1 MTEQL
6 RLDPIRRISGSI
18 TLPGSKSLSNRVLLL
33 AMLSEGETLI
43 ENLLDSD
50 DVRRM
55 VDALAK
61 LKISYEEDRPNK
73 KIRVR
78 GVVGRIPVVEAKLFL
93 GNAGTAIRPLTAA
106 LTLGHGRFVLDGIE
120 RMRERPIQ
128 DLLEGLNQLG
138 AHVRSI
144 YNTGCPPVEI
154 IADGLLGGVTE
165 LSGAISSQYLSAIL
179 LTSPYAKTPVEIRIR
194 DHLVSIPY
202 VEMTIRLMSR
212 FGVNVV
218 VSEDFR
224 NFYINAPQNYQSPE
238 TYFVEGDA
246 SSASYFLA
254 GAAIT
259 GGSVTVVGC
268 GTESLQGDAQFAKVL
283 EMMGAEVGWQ
293 ANKIT
298 VQGSGNLK
306 GIDVDMNEMP
316 DAAMTL
322 AVTALFAKGTTAIR
336 NIYNWRLKETERLK
350 AVSCEL
356 KKLGASVDEGED
368 YLIIVPPRELMPAEI
383 STYDDHRMAMAF
395 SLAACSEVP
404 ITILNPTC
412 VNKTFPDYF
421 NQLSELSI
429 SNK

>member
-33 AMLSEGETLI
+33 AMLSEGETFI

-55 VDALAK
+55 IDALAK
-61 LKISYEEDRPNK
+61 LKILFEEDRPSK
-73 KIRVR
+73 KIRVK
-78 GVVGRIPVVEAKLFL
+78 GEGGRIPVDKAELFL

-128 DLLEGLNQLG
+128 DLLDGLNQLG
-138 AHVRSI
+138 AQVRSI
-144 YNTGCPPVEI
+144 DNTGCPPVEI
-154 IADGLLGGVTE
+154 IANGLPGGVTK

-179 LTSPYAKTPVEIRIR
+179 LTSPYAQTPVEIRIK

-202 VEMTIRLMSR
+202 VEMTIRLMNR
-212 FGVNVV
+212 FGVNVD
-218 VSEDFR
+218 VSEDFKS
-224 NFYINAPQNYQSPE
+224 FHINAPQSYKSPK

-259 GGSVTVVGC
+259 GGTVTVIGC
-268 GTESLQGDAQFAKVL
+268 GTDSLQGDAQFAKIM
-283 EMMGAEVGWQ
+283 EMMGAEVQWE
-293 ANKIT
+293 ANQIT
-298 VQGSGNLK
+298 VRGSGNLK

-322 AVTALFAKGTTAIR
+322 AVAALFAKGTTAIR

-350 AVSCEL
+350 AVSSEL
-356 KKLGASVDEGED
+356 KKLGATVEEGED
-368 YLIIVPPRELMPAEI
+368 YIIIEPPEKLLSAEI
-383 STYDDHRMAMAF
+383 ATYDDHRMAMAF
-395 SLAACSEVP
+395 SLAACGEVP
-404 ITILNPTC
+404 ITILDPSC
-412 VNKTFPDYF
+412 VSKTFPDYF
-421 NQLSELSI
+421 DQLSKLT
-429 SNK
+429 N

>member
-421 NQLSELSI
+421 NQLSELTI

>member
-138 AHVRSI
+138 ANVRSI

-356 KKLGASVDEGED
+356 KKLGALVEEGED
-368 YLIIVPPRELMPAEI
+368 YLIIAPPRELMPAKI

-395 SLAACSEVP
+395 SLAACGEVP

-412 VNKTFPDYF
+412 VSKTFPDYF
-421 NQLSELSI
+421 DQLSELTI
-429 SNK
+429 STK

>member
-33 AMLSEGETLI
+33 AMLSEGETFI

-55 VDALAK
+55 IDALAK
-61 LKISYEEDRPNK
+61 LKISYEEDRPGK
-73 KIRVR
+73 KIRVK
-78 GVVGRIPVVEAKLFL
+78 GEGGRIPVDKAELFL

-128 DLLEGLNQLG
+128 DLLDGLNQLG
-138 AHVRSI
+138 AQVRSI
-144 YNTGCPPVEI
+144 NNSGCPPVEI
-154 IADGLLGGVTE
+154 IANGLPGGVTK

-179 LTSPYAKTPVEIRIR
+179 LTSPYAQTPVEIRIK

-202 VEMTIRLMSR
+202 VEMTIRLMNR
-212 FGVNVV
+212 FGVNVD
-218 VSEDFR
+218 VSEDFK
-224 NFYINAPQNYQSPE
+224 NFHINAPQSYKSPK

-259 GGSVTVVGC
+259 GGTVTVIGC
-268 GTESLQGDAQFAKVL
+268 GTDSLQGDAQFAKIM
-283 EMMGAEVGWQ
+283 EMMGAEVQWE
-293 ANKIT
+293 ANQIT
-298 VQGSGNLK
+298 VRGSGNLK

-322 AVTALFAKGTTAIR
+322 AVAALFAKGTTAIR

-350 AVSCEL
+350 AVSSEL
-356 KKLGASVDEGED
+356 KKLGAAVEEGED
-368 YLIIVPPRELMPAEI
+368 YIIIEPPEKLLSAEI
-383 STYDDHRMAMAF
+383 ATYDDHRMAMAF
-395 SLAACSEVP
+395 SLAACGEVP
-404 ITILNPTC
+404 ITILDPSC
-412 VNKTFPDYF
+412 VSKTFPDYF
-421 NQLSELSI
+421 DQLSKLT
-429 SNK
+429 N

>member
-1 MTEQL
+1 MTKQL

-18 TLPGSKSLSNRVLLL
+18 ALPGSKSLSNRVLLL

-73 KIRVR
+73 RITVR
-78 GVVGRIPVVEAKLFL
+78 GVAGRIPVVEAKLFL

-138 AHVRSI
+138 AHVRSVH
-144 YNTGCPPVEI
+144 NTGCPPVEI
-154 IADGLLGGVTE
+154 IADGLQGGVTE
-165 LSGAISSQYLSAIL
+165 LSGAISSQYLTAIL

-194 DHLVSIPY
+194 DHLVSVPY
-202 VEMTIRLMSR
+202 VKMTIRLMSR

-259 GGSVTVVGC
+259 GGSVTVIGC

-293 ANKIT
+293 SNEIT

-306 GIDVDMNEMP
+306 GVDVDMNEMP

-356 KKLGASVDEGED
+356 KKLGAFVEEGKD
-368 YLIIVPPRELMPAEI
+368 YLIIAPPRELIPAKI

-395 SLAACSEVP
+395 SLAACGEVP

-412 VNKTFPDYF
+412 VSKTFPDYF
-421 NQLSELSI
+421 DQLSKLTI
-429 SNK
+429 STK

>member
-356 KKLGASVDEGED
+356 KKLGAFVDEGED
-368 YLIIVPPRELMPAEI
+368 YLIIAPPRELMPAEI

-421 NQLSELSI
+421 NQLSELTI

>member
-33 AMLSEGETLI
+33 AMLSEGETFI

-55 VDALAK
+55 IDALAK
-61 LKISYEEDRPNK
+61 LKILYEEDRPSK
-73 KIRVR
+73 KIRVK
-78 GVVGRIPVVEAKLFL
+78 GEGGRIPVDKAELFL

-106 LTLGHGRFVLDGIE
+106 LTLGHGRFALDGIE

-128 DLLEGLNQLG
+128 DLLDGLNQLG
-138 AHVRSI
+138 AQVRSI
-144 YNTGCPPVEI
+144 NNTGCPPVEI
-154 IADGLLGGVTE
+154 IANGLPGGVTK

-179 LTSPYAKTPVEIRIR
+179 LASPYAQTPVEIRIK

-202 VEMTIRLMSR
+202 VEMTIRLMNR
-212 FGVNVV
+212 FGVNVD
-218 VSEDFR
+218 VSEDFKI
-224 NFYINAPQNYQSPE
+224 FHINAPQSYKSPK

-259 GGSVTVVGC
+259 GGTVTVIGC
-268 GTESLQGDAQFAKVL
+268 GTDSLQGDAQFAKIM
-283 EMMGAEVGWQ
+283 EMMGAEVQWE
-293 ANKIT
+293 ANQIT
-298 VQGSGNLK
+298 VRGSGNLK

-322 AVTALFAKGTTAIR
+322 AVAALFAKGTTAIR

-350 AVSCEL
+350 AVSSEL
-356 KKLGASVDEGED
+356 KKLGATVEEGED
-368 YLIIVPPRELMPAEI
+368 YIIIEPPEKLLSAEI
-383 STYDDHRMAMAF
+383 ATYDDHRMAMAF
-395 SLAACSEVP
+395 SLAACGEVP
-404 ITILNPTC
+404 ITILDPSC
-412 VNKTFPDYF
+412 VSKTFPDYF
-421 NQLSELSI
+421 DQLSKLT
-429 SNK
+429 N

>member
-33 AMLSEGETLI
+33 AMLSEGETFI

-55 VDALAK
+55 IDALAK
-61 LKISYEEDRPNK
+61 LKISYEEDRPGK
-73 KIRVR
+73 KIRVK
-78 GVVGRIPVVEAKLFL
+78 GEGGRIPVDKAELFL

-128 DLLEGLNQLG
+128 DLLDGLNQLG
-138 AHVRSI
+138 AQVRSI
-144 YNTGCPPVEI
+144 DNTGCPPVEI
-154 IADGLLGGVTE
+154 IANGLPGGVTK

-179 LTSPYAKTPVEIRIR
+179 LTSPYAQTPVEIRIK

-202 VEMTIRLMSR
+202 VEMTIRLMNR
-212 FGVNVV
+212 FGVNVD
-218 VSEDFR
+218 VSEDFKS
-224 NFYINAPQNYQSPE
+224 FHINAPQSYKSPK

-259 GGSVTVVGC
+259 GGTVTVIGC
-268 GTESLQGDAQFAKVL
+268 GTDSLQGDAQFAKIM
-283 EMMGAEVGWQ
+283 EMMGAEVQWE
-293 ANKIT
+293 ANQIT
-298 VQGSGNLK
+298 VRGSGNLK

-322 AVTALFAKGTTAIR
+322 AVAALFAKGTTAIR

-350 AVSCEL
+350 AVSSEL
-356 KKLGASVDEGED
+356 KKLGAAVEEGED
-368 YLIIVPPRELMPAEI
+368 YIIIEPPEKLLSAEI
-383 STYDDHRMAMAF
+383 ATYDDHRMAMAF
-395 SLAACSEVP
+395 SLAACGEVP
-404 ITILNPTC
+404 ITILDPSC
-412 VNKTFPDYF
+412 VSKTFPDYF
-421 NQLSELSI
+421 DQLSKLT
-429 SNK
+429 N

>member
-33 AMLSEGETLI
+33 AMLSEGETFI

-55 VDALAK
+55 IDALAK
-61 LKISYEEDRPNK
+61 LKISYEEDRPGK
-73 KIRVR
+73 KIRVK
-78 GVVGRIPVVEAKLFL
+78 GEGGRIPVDKAELFL

-128 DLLEGLNQLG
+128 DLLDGLNQLG
-138 AHVRSI
+138 AQVRSI
-144 YNTGCPPVEI
+144 NNSGCPPVEI
-154 IADGLLGGVTE
+154 IANGLPGGVTK

-179 LTSPYAKTPVEIRIR
+179 LTSPYAQTPVEIRIK

-202 VEMTIRLMSR
+202 VEMTIRLMNR
-212 FGVNVV
+212 FGVNVD
-218 VSEDFR
+218 VSEDFKS
-224 NFYINAPQNYQSPE
+224 FHINAPQSYKSPK

-259 GGSVTVVGC
+259 GGTVTVIGC
-268 GTESLQGDAQFAKVL
+268 GTDSLQGDAQFAKIM
-283 EMMGAEVGWQ
+283 EMMGAEVQWE
-293 ANKIT
+293 ANQIT
-298 VQGSGNLK
+298 VRGSGNLK

-322 AVTALFAKGTTAIR
+322 AVAALFAKGTTAIR

-350 AVSCEL
+350 AVSSEL
-356 KKLGASVDEGED
+356 KKLGAAVEEGED
-368 YLIIVPPRELMPAEI
+368 YIIIEPPEKLLSAEI
-383 STYDDHRMAMAF
+383 ATYDDHRMAMAF
-395 SLAACSEVP
+395 SLAACGEVP
-404 ITILNPTC
+404 ITILDPSC
-412 VNKTFPDYF
+412 VSKTFPDYF
-421 NQLSELSI
+421 DQLSKLT
-429 SNK
+429 N

>member
-1 MTEQL
+1 MTKQL

-18 TLPGSKSLSNRVLLL
+18 ALPGSKSLSNRVLLL

-73 KIRVR
+73 RITVR
-78 GVVGRIPVVEAKLFL
+78 GVAGRIPVVEAKLFL

-106 LTLGHGRFVLDGIE
+106 LTLGHGRFVLDGIK

-144 YNTGCPPVEI
+144 HNTGCPPVEI
-154 IADGLLGGVTE
+154 IADGLQGGVTE
-165 LSGAISSQYLSAIL
+165 LSGAISSQYLTAIL

-194 DHLVSIPY
+194 DHLVSVPY
-202 VEMTIRLMSR
+202 VKMTIRLMSR

-259 GGSVTVVGC
+259 GGSVTVIGC

-293 ANKIT
+293 SNEIT

-306 GIDVDMNEMP
+306 GVDVDMNEMP

-356 KKLGASVDEGED
+356 KKLGAFVEEGED
-368 YLIIVPPRELMPAEI
+368 YLIIAPPRELMPAKI

-395 SLAACSEVP
+395 SLAACGEVP

-412 VNKTFPDYF
+412 VSKTFPDYF
-421 NQLSELSI
+421 DQLSKLTI
-429 SNK
+429 STR

>member
-33 AMLSEGETLI
+33 AMLSEGETFI

-55 VDALAK
+55 IDALAK
-61 LKISYEEDRPNK
+61 LKILYEEDRPSK
-73 KIRVR
+73 KIRVK
-78 GVVGRIPVVEAKLFL
+78 GEGGRIPVDKAELFL

-128 DLLEGLNQLG
+128 DLLDGLNQLG
-138 AHVRSI
+138 AQVRSI
-144 YNTGCPPVEI
+144 DNTGCPPVEI
-154 IADGLLGGVTE
+154 IANGLPGGVTK

-179 LTSPYAKTPVEIRIR
+179 LTSPYAQTPVEIRIK

-202 VEMTIRLMSR
+202 VEMTIRLMNR
-212 FGVNVV
+212 FGVNVD
-218 VSEDFR
+218 VSEDFKS
-224 NFYINAPQNYQSPE
+224 FHINAPQSYKSPK

-259 GGSVTVVGC
+259 GGTVTVIGC
-268 GTESLQGDAQFAKVL
+268 GTDSLQGDAQFAKIM
-283 EMMGAEVGWQ
+283 EMMGAEVQWE
-293 ANKIT
+293 ANQIT
-298 VQGSGNLK
+298 VRGSGNLK

-322 AVTALFAKGTTAIR
+322 AVAALFAKGTTAIR

-350 AVSCEL
+350 AVSSEL
-356 KKLGASVDEGED
+356 KKLGAAVEEGED
-368 YLIIVPPRELMPAEI
+368 YIIIEPPEKLLSAEI
-383 STYDDHRMAMAF
+383 ATYDDHRMAMAF
-395 SLAACSEVP
+395 SLAACGEVP
-404 ITILNPTC
+404 ITILDPSC
-412 VNKTFPDYF
+412 VSKTFPDYF
-421 NQLSELSI
+421 DQLSKLT
-429 SNK
+429 N

>member
-33 AMLSEGETLI
+33 AMLSEGETFI

-55 VDALAK
+55 IDALAK
-61 LKISYEEDRPNK
+61 LKISYEEDRPGK
-73 KIRVR
+73 KIRVK
-78 GVVGRIPVVEAKLFL
+78 GEGGRIPVDKAELFL

-128 DLLEGLNQLG
+128 DLLDGLNQLG
-138 AHVRSI
+138 AQVRSI
-144 YNTGCPPVEI
+144 DNTGCPPVEI
-154 IADGLLGGVTE
+154 IANGLPGGVTK

-179 LTSPYAKTPVEIRIR
+179 LASPYAQTPVEIRIK

-202 VEMTIRLMSR
+202 VEMTIRLMNR
-212 FGVNVV
+212 FGVNVD
-218 VSEDFR
+218 VSEDFKS
-224 NFYINAPQNYQSPE
+224 FHINAPQSYKSPK

-259 GGSVTVVGC
+259 GGTVTVIGC
-268 GTESLQGDAQFAKVL
+268 GTDSLQGDAQFAKIM
-283 EMMGAEVGWQ
+283 EMMGAEVQWE
-293 ANKIT
+293 ANQIT
-298 VQGSGNLK
+298 VRGSRNLK

-322 AVTALFAKGTTAIR
+322 AVAALFAKGTTAIR

-350 AVSCEL
+350 AVSSEL
-356 KKLGASVDEGED
+356 KKLGATVEEGED
-368 YLIIVPPRELMPAEI
+368 YIIIEPPEKLLSAEI
-383 STYDDHRMAMAF
+383 ATYDDHRMAMAF
-395 SLAACSEVP
+395 SLAACGEVP
-404 ITILNPTC
+404 ITILDPSC
-412 VNKTFPDYF
+412 VSKTFPDYF
-421 NQLSELSI
+421 DQLSKLT
-429 SNK
+429 N

>member
-55 VDALAK
+55 VDALAR

-78 GVVGRIPVVEAKLFL
+78 GVVGRIPVAEAELYL

-138 AHVRSI
+138 ANVRSI
-144 YNTGCPPVEI
+144 HNTGCPPVEI

-202 VEMTIRLMSR
+202 VEMTIQLMSR
-212 FGVNVV
+212 FGVKVV

-356 KKLGASVDEGED
+356 KKLGAFVEEGED
-368 YLIIVPPRELMPAEI
+368 YLIIAPPRELMPVKI

-395 SLAACSEVP
+395 SLAACGEVP

-421 NQLSELSI
+421 DQLSELTI
-429 SNK
+429 STK

>member
-33 AMLSEGETLI
+33 AMLSEGETFI

-55 VDALAK
+55 IDALAK
-61 LKISYEEDRPNK
+61 LKILYEEDRPSK
-73 KIRVR
+73 KIRVK
-78 GVVGRIPVVEAKLFL
+78 GEGGRIPVDKAELFL

-106 LTLGHGRFVLDGIE
+106 LTLGHGQFVLDGIE

-128 DLLEGLNQLG
+128 DLLDGLNQLG
-138 AHVRSI
+138 AQVRSI
-144 YNTGCPPVEI
+144 DNTGCPPVEI
-154 IADGLLGGVTE
+154 IANGLPGGVTK

-179 LTSPYAKTPVEIRIR
+179 LASPYAQTPVEIRIK

-202 VEMTIRLMSR
+202 VEMTIRLMNR
-212 FGVNVV
+212 FGVNVD
-218 VSEDFR
+218 VSEDFKS
-224 NFYINAPQNYQSPE
+224 FHINAPQSYKSPK

-259 GGSVTVVGC
+259 GGTVTVIGC
-268 GTESLQGDAQFAKVL
+268 GTDSLQGDAQFAKIM
-283 EMMGAEVGWQ
+283 EMMGAEVQWE
-293 ANKIT
+293 ANQLT
-298 VQGSGNLK
+298 VRGSGNLK

-322 AVTALFAKGTTAIR
+322 AVAALFAKGTTAIR

-350 AVSCEL
+350 AVSSEL
-356 KKLGASVDEGED
+356 KKLGATVEEGED
-368 YLIIVPPRELMPAEI
+368 YIIIEPPEKLLSAEI
-383 STYDDHRMAMAF
+383 GTYDDHRMAMAF
-395 SLAACSEVP
+395 SLAACGEVP
-404 ITILNPTC
+404 ITILDPSC
-412 VNKTFPDYF
+412 VSKTFPDYF
-421 NQLSELSI
+421 DQLSKLT
-429 SNK
+429 N

>member
-73 KIRVR
+73 KIRVK

-421 NQLSELSI
+421 NQLSKLTI

>member
-128 DLLEGLNQLG
+128 DLLDGLNQLG

-179 LTSPYAKTPVEIRIR
+179 LTSPYAKTPVEIRIK

-212 FGVNVV
+212 FGVKVV

-306 GIDVDMNEMP
+306 GIDMDMNEMP

-368 YLIIVPPRELMPAEI
+368 YLIIAPPRELMPAKI

-421 NQLSELSI
+421 NQLSKLTI

>member
-73 KIRVR
+73 KIRVK

-283 EMMGAEVGWQ
+283 EIMGAEVGWQ

-368 YLIIVPPRELMPAEI
+368 YLIIAPPRELMPAEI

-421 NQLSELSI
+421 NQLSELTI

>member
-33 AMLSEGETLI
+33 AMLSEGETFI

-55 VDALAK
+55 IDALAK
-61 LKISYEEDRPNK
+61 LKILFEEDRPSK
-73 KIRVR
+73 KIRVK
-78 GVVGRIPVVEAKLFL
+78 GEGGRIPVDKAELFL

-128 DLLEGLNQLG
+128 DLLDGLNQLG
-138 AHVRSI
+138 AQVRSI
-144 YNTGCPPVEI
+144 NNSGCPPVEI
-154 IADGLLGGVTE
+154 IANGLPGGVTK

-179 LTSPYAKTPVEIRIR
+179 LASPYAQTPVEIRIK

-202 VEMTIRLMSR
+202 VEMTIRLMNR
-212 FGVNVV
+212 FGVNVD
-218 VSEDFR
+218 VSEDFKS
-224 NFYINAPQNYQSPE
+224 FHINAPQSYKSPK

-259 GGSVTVVGC
+259 GGTVTVIGC
-268 GTESLQGDAQFAKVL
+268 GTDSLQGDAQFAKIM
-283 EMMGAEVGWQ
+283 EMMGAEVQWE
-293 ANKIT
+293 ANQIT
-298 VQGSGNLK
+298 VRGSGNLK

-322 AVTALFAKGTTAIR
+322 AVAALFAKGTTAIR

-350 AVSCEL
+350 AVSSEL
-356 KKLGASVDEGED
+356 KKLGATVEEGED
-368 YLIIVPPRELMPAEI
+368 YIIIEPPEKLLSAEI
-383 STYDDHRMAMAF
+383 ATYDDHRMAMAF
-395 SLAACSEVP
+395 SLAACGEVP
-404 ITILNPTC
+404 ITILDPSC
-412 VNKTFPDYF
+412 VSKTFPDYF
-421 NQLSELSI
+421 DQLSKLT
-429 SNK
+429 N

>member
-128 DLLEGLNQLG
+128 DLLDGLNQLG

-144 YNTGCPPVEI
+144 HNTGCPPVEI

-306 GIDVDMNEMP
+306 GIDMDMNEMP

-421 NQLSELSI
+421 NQLSKLTI

>member
-33 AMLSEGETLI
+33 AMLSEGETFI

-55 VDALAK
+55 IDALAK
-61 LKISYEEDRPNK
+61 LKILYEEDRPSK
-73 KIRVR
+73 KIRVK
-78 GVVGRIPVVEAKLFL
+78 GEGGRIPVDKAELFL

-128 DLLEGLNQLG
+128 DLLDGLNQLG
-138 AHVRSI
+138 AQVRSI
-144 YNTGCPPVEI
+144 DNTGCPPVEI
-154 IADGLLGGVTE
+154 IANGLPGGVTK

-179 LTSPYAKTPVEIRIR
+179 LTSPYAQTPVEIRIK

-202 VEMTIRLMSR
+202 VEMTIRLMNR
-212 FGVNVV
+212 FGVNVD
-218 VSEDFR
+218 VSEDFKS
-224 NFYINAPQNYQSPE
+224 FHINAPQSYKSPK

-259 GGSVTVVGC
+259 GGTVTVIGC
-268 GTESLQGDAQFAKVL
+268 GTDSLQGDAQFAKIM
-283 EMMGAEVGWQ
+283 EMMGAEVQWE
-293 ANKIT
+293 ANQIT
-298 VQGSGNLK
+298 VRGSGNLK

-322 AVTALFAKGTTAIR
+322 AVAALFAKGTTAIR

-350 AVSCEL
+350 AVSSEL
-356 KKLGASVDEGED
+356 KKLGATVEEGED
-368 YLIIVPPRELMPAEI
+368 YIIIEPPEKLLSAEI
-383 STYDDHRMAMAF
+383 ATYDDHRMAMAF
-395 SLAACSEVP
+395 SLAACGEVP
-404 ITILNPTC
+404 ITILDPSC
-412 VNKTFPDYF
+412 VSKTFPDYF
-421 NQLSELSI
+421 DQLSKLT
-429 SNK
+429 N

>member
-1 MTEQL
+1 MTKQL

-18 TLPGSKSLSNRVLLL
+18 ALPGSKSLSNRVLLL

-55 VDALAK
+55 VDVLAK

-73 KIRVR
+73 RITVR
-78 GVVGRIPVVEAKLFL
+78 GVAGRIPVVEAKLFL

-144 YNTGCPPVEI
+144 HNTGCPPVEI
-154 IADGLLGGVTE
+154 IADGLQGGVTE
-165 LSGAISSQYLSAIL
+165 LSGAISSQYLTAIL

-194 DHLVSIPY
+194 DHLVSVPY
-202 VEMTIRLMSR
+202 VKMTIRLMSR

-259 GGSVTVVGC
+259 GGSVTVIGC

-293 ANKIT
+293 SNEIT

-306 GIDVDMNEMP
+306 GVDVDMNEMP

-322 AVTALFAKGTTAIR
+322 AVTALFARGTTAIR

-356 KKLGASVDEGED
+356 KKLGAFVEEGED
-368 YLIIVPPRELMPAEI
+368 YLIIAPPRELMPAKI

-395 SLAACSEVP
+395 SLAACGEVP

-412 VNKTFPDYF
+412 VSKTFPDYF
-421 NQLSELSI
+421 DQLSKLTI
-429 SNK
+429 STR

>member
-1 MTEQL
+1 MTERL

-33 AMLSEGETLI
+33 AMLSEGETFI

-55 VDALAK
+55 IDALAK
-61 LKISYEEDRPNK
+61 LKILYEEDRPSK
-73 KIRVR
+73 KIRVK
-78 GVVGRIPVVEAKLFL
+78 GEGGRIPVDKAELFL

-128 DLLEGLNQLG
+128 DLLDGLNQLG
-138 AHVRSI
+138 AQVRSI
-144 YNTGCPPVEI
+144 DNTGCPPVEI
-154 IADGLLGGVTE
+154 IANGLPGGVTK

-179 LTSPYAKTPVEIRIR
+179 LTSPYAQTPVEIRIK

-202 VEMTIRLMSR
+202 VEMTIRLMNR
-212 FGVNVV
+212 FGVNVD
-218 VSEDFR
+218 VSEDFKS
-224 NFYINAPQNYQSPE
+224 FHINAPQSYKSPK

-259 GGSVTVVGC
+259 GGTVTVIGC
-268 GTESLQGDAQFAKVL
+268 GTDSLQGDAQFAKIM
-283 EMMGAEVGWQ
+283 EMMGAEVQWE
-293 ANKIT
+293 ANQIT
-298 VQGSGNLK
+298 VRGSGNLK

-322 AVTALFAKGTTAIR
+322 AVAALFAKGTTAIR

-350 AVSCEL
+350 AVSSEL
-356 KKLGASVDEGED
+356 KKLGAAVEEGED
-368 YLIIVPPRELMPAEI
+368 FIIIEPPEKLLPAEI
-383 STYDDHRMAMAF
+383 ATYDDHRMAMAF
-395 SLAACSEVP
+395 SLAACGEVP
-404 ITILNPTC
+404 ITILDPSC
-412 VNKTFPDYF
+412 VSKTFPDYF
-421 NQLSELSI
+421 DQLSKLT
-429 SNK
+429 N

>member
-33 AMLSEGETLI
+33 AMLSEGETFI

-55 VDALAK
+55 IDALAK
-61 LKISYEEDRPNK
+61 LKISYEEDRPGK
-73 KIRVR
+73 KIRVK
-78 GVVGRIPVVEAKLFL
+78 GEGGRIPVDKAELFL

-128 DLLEGLNQLG
+128 DLLDGLNQLG
-138 AHVRSI
+138 AQVRSI
-144 YNTGCPPVEI
+144 NNSGCPPVEI
-154 IADGLLGGVTE
+154 IANGLPGGVTK

-179 LTSPYAKTPVEIRIR
+179 LTSPYAQTPVEIRIK

-202 VEMTIRLMSR
+202 VEMTIRLMNR
-212 FGVNVV
+212 FGVNVD
-218 VSEDFR
+218 VSEDFKS
-224 NFYINAPQNYQSPE
+224 FHINAPQSYKSPK

-259 GGSVTVVGC
+259 GGTVTVIGC
-268 GTESLQGDAQFAKVL
+268 GTDSLQGDAQFAKIM
-283 EMMGAEVGWQ
+283 EMMGAEVQWE
-293 ANKIT
+293 ANHIT
-298 VQGSGNLK
+298 VRGSGNLK

-322 AVTALFAKGTTAIR
+322 AVAALFAKGTTAIR

-350 AVSCEL
+350 AVSSEL
-356 KKLGASVDEGED
+356 KKLGATVEEGED
-368 YLIIVPPRELMPAEI
+368 YIIIEPPEKLLSAEI
-383 STYDDHRMAMAF
+383 VTYDDHRMAMAF
-395 SLAACSEVP
+395 SLAACGEVP
-404 ITILNPTC
+404 ITILDPSC
-412 VNKTFPDYF
+412 VSKTFPDYF
-421 NQLSELSI
+421 DQLSKLT
-429 SNK
+429 N

>member
-33 AMLSEGETLI
+33 AMLSEGETFI

-55 VDALAK
+55 IDALAK
-61 LKISYEEDRPNK
+61 LKISYEEDRPGK
-73 KIRVR
+73 KIRVK
-78 GVVGRIPVVEAKLFL
+78 GEGGRIPVDKAELFL
-93 GNAGTAIRPLTAA
+93 GNAGTAIRPLTSA

-128 DLLEGLNQLG
+128 DLLDGLNQLG
-138 AHVRSI
+138 AQVRSI
-144 YNTGCPPVEI
+144 DNTGCPPVEI
-154 IADGLLGGVTE
+154 IANGLPGGVTK

-179 LTSPYAKTPVEIRIR
+179 LASPYAQTPVEIRIK

-202 VEMTIRLMSR
+202 VEMTIRLMNR
-212 FGVNVV
+212 FGVNVD
-218 VSEDFR
+218 VSEDFKS
-224 NFYINAPQNYQSPE
+224 FHINAPQSYKSPK

-259 GGSVTVVGC
+259 GGTVTVIGC
-268 GTESLQGDAQFAKVL
+268 GTDSLQGDAQFAKIM
-283 EMMGAEVGWQ
+283 EMMGAEVQWE
-293 ANKIT
+293 ANQIT
-298 VQGSGNLK
+298 VRGSGNLK

-322 AVTALFAKGTTAIR
+322 AVAALFAKGTTAIR

-350 AVSCEL
+350 AVSSEL
-356 KKLGASVDEGED
+356 KKLGATVEEGED
-368 YLIIVPPRELMPAEI
+368 YIIIEPPEKLLPAKI
-383 STYDDHRMAMAF
+383 ATYDDHRMAMAF
-395 SLAACSEVP
+395 SLAACGEVP
-404 ITILNPTC
+404 ITILDPSC
-412 VNKTFPDYF
+412 VSKTFPDYF
-421 NQLSELSI
+421 DQLSKLT
-429 SNK
+429 N

>member
-78 GVVGRIPVVEAKLFL
+78 GVVGRIPVAEAKLFL

-138 AHVRSI
+138 ANVRSI

-356 KKLGASVDEGED
+356 KKLGAFVEEGED
-368 YLIIVPPRELMPAEI
+368 YLIIAPPRELMPAKI

-395 SLAACSEVP
+395 SLAACGEVP

-412 VNKTFPDYF
+412 VSKTFPDYF
-421 NQLSELSI
+421 DQLSELTI
-429 SNK
+429 STK

>member
-1 MTEQL
+1 MTKQL

-18 TLPGSKSLSNRVLLL
+18 ALPGSKSLSNRVLLL

-73 KIRVR
+73 RITVR
-78 GVVGRIPVVEAKLFL
+78 GVAGRIPVVEAKLFL

-144 YNTGCPPVEI
+144 HNTGCPPVEI
-154 IADGLLGGVTE
+154 IADGLQGGVTE
-165 LSGAISSQYLSAIL
+165 LSGAISSQYLTAIL

-194 DHLVSIPY
+194 DHLVSVPY
-202 VEMTIRLMSR
+202 VKMTIRLMSR

-259 GGSVTVVGC
+259 GGSVTVIGC

-293 ANKIT
+293 SNEIT
-298 VQGSGNLK
+298 VQGSGNLE
-306 GIDVDMNEMP
+306 GVDVDMNEMP

-356 KKLGASVDEGED
+356 KKLGAFVEEGKD
-368 YLIIVPPRELMPAEI
+368 YLIIAPPRELIPAKI

-395 SLAACSEVP
+395 SLAACGEVP

-412 VNKTFPDYF
+412 VSKTFPDYF
-421 NQLSELSI
+421 DQLSKLTI
-429 SNK
+429 STR

>member
-128 DLLEGLNQLG
+128 DLLDGLNQLG

-421 NQLSELSI
+421 NQLSKLTI

>member
-73 KIRVR
+73 KIRVK

-283 EMMGAEVGWQ
+283 EIMGAEVGWQ

-356 KKLGASVDEGED
+356 KKLGAFVEEGED
-368 YLIIVPPRELMPAEI
+368 YLIIAPPRELMPAKI

-395 SLAACSEVP
+395 SLAACGEVP

-421 NQLSELSI
+421 NQLSELTI

>member
-6 RLDPIRRISGSI
+6 QLDPIRRISGSI

-33 AMLSEGETLI
+33 AMLSEGETFI

-55 VDALAK
+55 IDALAK
-61 LKISYEEDRPNK
+61 LKISYEEDRPGK
-73 KIRVR
+73 KIRVK
-78 GVVGRIPVVEAKLFL
+78 GEGGRIPVDKAELFL

-128 DLLEGLNQLG
+128 DLLDGLNQLG
-138 AHVRSI
+138 AQVRSI
-144 YNTGCPPVEI
+144 DNTGCPPVEI
-154 IADGLLGGVTE
+154 IANGLPGGVTK

-179 LTSPYAKTPVEIRIR
+179 LTSPYAQTPVEIRIK

-202 VEMTIRLMSR
+202 VEMTIRLMNR
-212 FGVNVV
+212 FGVNVD
-218 VSEDFR
+218 VSEDFKS
-224 NFYINAPQNYQSPE
+224 FHINAPQSYKSPK

-259 GGSVTVVGC
+259 GGTVTVIGC
-268 GTESLQGDAQFAKVL
+268 GTDSLQGDAQFAKIM
-283 EMMGAEVGWQ
+283 EMMGAEVQWE
-293 ANKIT
+293 ANHIT
-298 VQGSGNLK
+298 VRGSGNLK

-322 AVTALFAKGTTAIR
+322 AVAALFAKGTTAIR

-350 AVSCEL
+350 AVSSEL
-356 KKLGASVDEGED
+356 KKLGATVEEGED
-368 YLIIVPPRELMPAEI
+368 YIIIEPPEKLLSAEI
-383 STYDDHRMAMAF
+383 ATYDDHRMAMAF
-395 SLAACSEVP
+395 SLAACGEVP
-404 ITILNPTC
+404 ITILDPSC
-412 VNKTFPDYF
+412 VSKTFPDYF
-421 NQLSELSI
+421 DQLSKLT
-429 SNK
+429 N

>member
-6 RLDPIRRISGSI
+6 RLDPIHKISGSI

-55 VDALAK
+55 IDALVK

-78 GVVGRIPVVEAKLFL
+78 GGGGVIPVAEAELFL

-128 DLLEGLNQLG
+128 DLIEGLNQLG
-138 AHVRSI
+138 AQVHSI
-144 YNTGCPPVEI
+144 NNTGCPPVEI
-154 IADGLLGGVTE
+154 IANGLPGGVTE

-179 LTSPYAKTPVEIRIR
+179 LTSPYAKTPVEIRIK
-194 DHLVSIPY
+194 DHLVSVPY

-218 VSEDFR
+218 ISEDFR

-238 TYFVEGDA
+238 TYFIEGDA

-259 GGSVTVVGC
+259 GGTVTVIGC
-268 GTESLQGDAQFAKVL
+268 GTDSLQGDSKFAKIM

-293 ANKIT
+293 ANQIT
-298 VQGSGNLK
+298 VQGSGNFK

-322 AVTALFAKGTTAIR
+322 AVAALFAKGTTAIS

-356 KKLGASVDEGED
+356 RKLGAIVEEGED
-368 YLIIVPPRELMPAEI
+368 YIIIEPPEKLTPSKI
-383 STYDDHRMAMAF
+383 STYNDHRMAMAF
-395 SLAACSEVP
+395 SLAACGGVP
-404 ITILNPTC
+404 ITILDPTC
-412 VNKTFPDYF
+412 VSKTFPDYF
-421 NQLSELSI
+421 DQLSKLT
-429 SNK
+429 NFTK

>member
-33 AMLSEGETLI
+33 AMLSEGETFI

-55 VDALAK
+55 IDALAK
-61 LKISYEEDRPNK
+61 LKISYEEDRPGK
-73 KIRVR
+73 KIRVK
-78 GVVGRIPVVEAKLFL
+78 GEGGRIPVDKAELFL

-128 DLLEGLNQLG
+128 DLLDGLNQLG
-138 AHVRSI
+138 AQVRSI
-144 YNTGCPPVEI
+144 NNSGCPPVEI
-154 IADGLLGGVTE
+154 IANGLPGGVTK

-179 LTSPYAKTPVEIRIR
+179 LTSPYAQTPVEIRIK

-202 VEMTIRLMSR
+202 VEMTIRLMNR
-212 FGVNVV
+212 FGVNVD
-218 VSEDFR
+218 VSEDFKS
-224 NFYINAPQNYQSPE
+224 FHINAPQNYKSPK

-259 GGSVTVVGC
+259 GGTVTVIGC
-268 GTESLQGDAQFAKVL
+268 GTDSLQGDAQFAKIM
-283 EMMGAEVGWQ
+283 EMMGSEVQWE
-293 ANKIT
+293 ANQIT
-298 VQGSGNLK
+298 VRGSGNLK

-322 AVTALFAKGTTAIR
+322 AVAALFAKGTTAIR

-350 AVSCEL
+350 AVSSEL
-356 KKLGASVDEGED
+356 KKLGATVEEGED
-368 YLIIVPPRELMPAEI
+368 YIIIEPPEKLLSAEI
-383 STYDDHRMAMAF
+383 ATYDDHRMAMAF
-395 SLAACSEVP
+395 SLAACGEVP
-404 ITILNPTC
+404 ITILDPSC
-412 VNKTFPDYF
+412 VSKTFPDYF
-421 NQLSELSI
+421 DQLSKLT
-429 SNK
+429 N

>member
-1 MTEQL
+1 MTERL

-33 AMLSEGETLI
+33 AMLSEGETFI

-55 VDALAK
+55 IDALAK
-61 LKISYEEDRPNK
+61 LKISYEENRPDK
-73 KIRVR
+73 KICVKGER
-78 GVVGRIPVVEAKLFL
+78 GRIPVDKAELFL

-128 DLLEGLNQLG
+128 DLLDGLNQLG
-138 AHVRSI
+138 AQVRSI
-144 YNTGCPPVEI
+144 NNTGCPPVEI
-154 IADGLLGGVTE
+154 IANGLPGGITE

-179 LTSPYAKTPVEIRIR
+179 LTSPYAQTPVEIRIK

-202 VEMTIRLMSR
+202 VEMTIRLMNR
-212 FGVNVV
+212 FGVNVG
-218 VSEDFR
+218 VSEDFKG
-224 NFYINAPQNYQSPE
+224 FHINAPQSYKSPG

-259 GGSVTVVGC
+259 GGTVTVIGC
-268 GTESLQGDAQFAKVL
+268 GTDSLQGDARFAEIM
-283 EMMGAEVGWQ
+283 EMMGAEVQWEPNQ
-293 ANKIT
+293 IT
-298 VQGSGNLK
+298 VRGSGNLK
-306 GIDVDMNEMP
+306 GVDVDMNEMP

-322 AVTALFAKGTTAIR
+322 AVAALFAKGTTAIR

-350 AVSCEL
+350 AVSSEL
-356 KKLGASVDEGED
+356 KKLGATVEEGED
-368 YLIIVPPRELMPAEI
+368 YIIIEPPKKLLPAEI
-383 STYDDHRMAMAF
+383 ATYDDHRMAMAF
-395 SLAACSEVP
+395 SLAACGEVP
-404 ITILNPTC
+404 ITLLDPSC
-412 VNKTFPDYF
+412 VSKTFPDYF
-421 NQLSELSI
+421 DQLFKLTD
-429 SNK
+429 

>member
-33 AMLSEGETLI
+33 AMLSEGETFI

-55 VDALAK
+55 IDALAK
-61 LKISYEEDRPNK
+61 LKISYEEDRPGK
-73 KIRVR
+73 KIRVK
-78 GVVGRIPVVEAKLFL
+78 GEGGRIPVDKAELFL

-128 DLLEGLNQLG
+128 DLLDGLNQLG
-138 AHVRSI
+138 AQVRSI
-144 YNTGCPPVEI
+144 DNTGCPPVEI
-154 IADGLLGGVTE
+154 IANGLPGGVTK

-179 LTSPYAKTPVEIRIR
+179 LTSPYAQTPVEIRIK

-202 VEMTIRLMSR
+202 VEMTIRLMNR
-212 FGVNVV
+212 FGVNVD
-218 VSEDFR
+218 VSEDFKI
-224 NFYINAPQNYQSPE
+224 FHINAPQSYKSPK

-259 GGSVTVVGC
+259 GGTVTVIGC
-268 GTESLQGDAQFAKVL
+268 GTDSLQGDAQFAKIM
-283 EMMGAEVGWQ
+283 EMMGAEVQWE
-293 ANKIT
+293 ANQIT
-298 VQGSGNLK
+298 VRGSGNLK

-322 AVTALFAKGTTAIR
+322 AVAALFAKGTTAIR

-350 AVSCEL
+350 AVSSEL
-356 KKLGASVDEGED
+356 KKLGATVEEGED
-368 YLIIVPPRELMPAEI
+368 YIIIEPPEKLLSAEI
-383 STYDDHRMAMAF
+383 ATYDDHRMAMAF
-395 SLAACSEVP
+395 SLAACGEVP
-404 ITILNPTC
+404 ITILDPSC
-412 VNKTFPDYF
+412 VSKTFPDYF
-421 NQLSELSI
+421 DQLSKLT
-429 SNK
+429 N

>member
-33 AMLSEGETLI
+33 AMLSEGETFI

-55 VDALAK
+55 MDALSK
-61 LKISYEEDRPNK
+61 LKILYEEDRHSK
-73 KIRVR
+73 KIRVK
-78 GVVGRIPVVEAKLFL
+78 GEGGRIPVDKAELFL

-106 LTLGHGRFVLDGIE
+106 LTLGNGRFVLDGIE

-128 DLLEGLNQLG
+128 DLLDGLNQLG
-138 AHVRSI
+138 AQVRSI
-144 YNTGCPPVEI
+144 NNSGCPPVEI
-154 IADGLLGGVTE
+154 IANGLPGGVTK

-179 LTSPYAKTPVEIRIR
+179 LTSPYAQTPVEIRIK

-202 VEMTIRLMSR
+202 VEMTIRLMNR
-212 FGVNVV
+212 FGVNVD
-218 VSEDFR
+218 VSEDFKS
-224 NFYINAPQNYQSPE
+224 FHINAPQSYKSPK

-259 GGSVTVVGC
+259 GGTVTVIGC
-268 GTESLQGDAQFAKVL
+268 GTDSLQGDAQFAKIM
-283 EMMGAEVGWQ
+283 EMMGAEVQWE
-293 ANKIT
+293 ANHIT
-298 VQGSGNLK
+298 VRGSGNLK

-322 AVTALFAKGTTAIR
+322 AVAALFAKGTTAIR

-350 AVSCEL
+350 AVSSEL
-356 KKLGASVDEGED
+356 KKLGATIEEGED
-368 YLIIVPPRELMPAEI
+368 YIIIEPPEKLLSAEI
-383 STYDDHRMAMAF
+383 ATYDDHRMAMAF
-395 SLAACSEVP
+395 SLAACGEVP
-404 ITILNPTC
+404 ITILDPSC
-412 VNKTFPDYF
+412 VSKTFPDYF
-421 NQLSELSI
+421 DQLSKLT
-429 SNK
+429 N